1 MFPLL
6 SLEVHTIILSIRLS
20 WATLNLK
27 TILPH
32 RNKQTLDMNV
42 CALRNFSKRFYI
54 RCISVTDAKS
64 DIDITTI
71 SRSNLYT
78 FLRHL
83 SSSSEQDKKVGD
95 RPVLRL
101 LTKENCML
109 CEEAKHKLF
118 SARGNYDERLVLK
131 EVDIRA
137 EGNEDLFGLY
147 RYEIPVFFLGKKFI
161 SKNFIDLVKLEEEL
175 KKIEN

>member
-1 MFPLL
+1 ML
-6 SLEVHTIILSIRLS
+6 SLEIHTSILSIRLYR
-20 WATLNLK
+20 ATLKLK

-42 CALRNFSKRFYI
+42 CALRNLSKRFFK

-78 FLRHL
+78 FSRHL
-83 SSSSEQDKKVGD
+83 SSSSEVDKKVGNK
-95 RPVLRL
+95 PVLRL

-109 CEEAKHKLF
+109 CEEAKHILF
-118 SARGNYDERLVLK
+118 SAPGNYDKRLVLK

-137 EGNEDLFGLY
+137 EGNEDLFDLY
-147 RYEIPVFFLGKKFI
+147 RYEIPVFFLGRKFI

-175 KKIEN
+175 TKIEN